1 MLLYTEDPLRF
12 AFSKDKI
19 EIKDAP
25 GYGILGVPFDGTTTY
40 KPGGRYGPNVIRE
53 ASYNLENYNI
63 SAGKKLETPIYDLGN
78 LEIVPGNFQKTSM
91 KLESTIRELKKL
103 KLTPV
108 VLGGEHTI
116 SYSICKALDLQEATI
131 LHFDAHLD
139 LRDEYQGEKYTH
151 ATVMR
156 RIHDIEP
163 GEIISLGIR
172 SVCEAEL
179 EFARDVDIKYY
190 TATRV
195 KDDFDELRKLISS
208 LKGPI
213 YVTVDMDV
221 LDPAYAPSVG
231 TPCPGGLNPQELQK
245 LIYCL
250 KGKDVIGFDVV
261 EVTSRCFGDI
271 TSVSA
276 AQLVYDFVC
285 L

>member
-63 SAGKKLETPIYDLGN
+63 STGKKLETPIYDLGN

>member
-1 MLLYTEDPLRF
+1 
-12 AFSKDKI
+12 
-19 EIKDAP
+19 
-25 GYGILGVPFDGTTTY
+25 
-40 KPGGRYGPNVIRE
+40 
-53 ASYNLENYNI
+53 
-63 SAGKKLETPIYDLGN
+63 
-78 LEIVPGNFQKTSM
+78 M